1 MIANAVPLDEL
12 EALNPARP
20 PPPEEG
26 RDPGVLDVEGDWVT
40 GSLRRKL
47 AGAKTLKQRANL
59 DRRIRA
65 RAAKLT
71 TDHQAVQQA
80 HAEYQT
86 ALTEWRNSR
95 ALRDA
100 PRWLQKTLTD
110 LRARSGQHVADLFA
124 ARPEPVWQEATG
136 LADLV
141 NPIQMM
147 RALNLAGKVKAAWDV
162 MNGDLRGALHRLE
175 LYREWLALM
184 QPLFPDDWSAP
195 PVGVENA
202 GLVATAA
209 AVALNRVGLRREAA
223 AQEVFAIQA
232 SIPSGPNTSLTIR
245 LRNHSITLSNAGDV
259 PGCERLVAVNQTD
272 RVRDHALKGYEW
284 AWANGPPYVRHR
296 YLEECRAVL
305 HALNEPEPQ
314 LPPFD
319 PEKHKPFPW
328 EADIHRML
336 EAHAAKKRAEAKD
349 KPHGR

>member
-1 MIANAVPLDEL
+1 M
-12 EALNPARP
+12 
-20 PPPEEG
+20 
-26 RDPGVLDVEGDWVT
+26 GVKHG
-40 GSLRRKL
+40 
-47 AGAKTLKQRANL
+47 
-59 DRRIRA
+59 
-65 RAAKLT
+65 
-71 TDHQAVQQA
+71 
-80 HAEYQT
+80 
-86 ALTEWRNSR
+86 
-95 ALRDA
+95 
-100 PRWLQKTLTD
+100 
-110 LRARSGQHVADLFA
+110 
-124 ARPEPVWQEATG
+124 
-136 LADLV
+136 
-141 NPIQMM
+141 
-147 RALNLAGKVKAAWDV
+147 LAGKVKAAWDV